1 MKEIGILLEKLNE
14 KIKPLLPEVEL
25 EVNEEIK
32 FIHKQKE
39 EYYLRKKSRKNE
51 DVIFVKEFENKIELK
66 LDYLMNPF
74 TEKYFLL
81 LLESYK
87 EINPESANYYMKM
100 YKEM

>member
-14 KIKPLLPEVEL
+14 NVKSLLPDVESAI
-25 EVNEEIK
+25 NEEIK
-32 FIHKQKE
+32 FIHEQKE
-39 EYYLRKKSRKNE
+39 EYYLRKKSGKNE
-51 DVIFVKEFENKIELK
+51 DMIFVKEFENKIELN

-81 LLESYK
+81 LLENYK
-87 EINPESANYYMKM
+87 EISPESANYYMKM